1 MKNYNIKEKSNNNG
15 ITLIALVITVA
26 VMLMIA
32 VATIEVGTETLDN
45 TRLQGFYSQLKVIQ
59 KRVDEIV
66 ITNEKYVDSNGNT
79 INIKEQGYAIT
90 AKQNDI
96 IQKEISGLGLVAT
109 SFKYFTIQ
117 QLEEILGLK
126 DMEYN
131 VFIDFNSRTIIAEEG
146 IIVNGNVYRLLNDT
160 TYYVNE
166 NPDKNKGN
174 ISSLAFEIAAYGK
187 QYYGN
192 TIDAI
197 TGNFYSTDKYRITVT
212 PSNTVGDLQPGGTI
226 KYKKNTSK
234 YWETS
239 DALEMIIT
247 ELTEYD
253 VIYEDIYKNSITVKI
268 NVKLDNNSNPT
279 VVIIK

>member
-1 MKNYNIKEKSNNNG
+1 MKDYNIKEKSNNNG

-26 VMLMIA
+26 VMLLLA
-32 VATIEVGTETLDN
+32 VVTIEVGTETLDN
-45 TRLQGFYSQLKVIQ
+45 TRLQGFYSQLRVIQ

-66 ITNEKYVDSNGNT
+66 ITNEKYVDSKGNT
-79 INIKEQGYAIT
+79 IDIKEQGTPYNAMT
-90 AKQNDI
+90 VEQKNI
-96 IQKEISGLGLVAT
+96 IQNEISELGIVTT

-146 IIVNGNVYRLLNDT
+146 ITVNGKVYRLLNDT

-166 NPDKNKGN
+166 NPDKNKGT
-174 ISSLAFEIAAYGK
+174 ISLLEFKITTYGK
-187 QYYGN
+187 EYYGN
-192 TIDAI
+192 TIDA
-197 TGNFYSTDKYRITVT
+197 TTDRYKITVT

-226 KYKKNTSK
+226 KYKKTTSK

-239 DALEMIIT
+239 DNLEMIVS
-247 ELTEYD
+247 ELTLYD
-253 VIYEDIYKNSITVKI
+253 VTYEDNNKNSVSETIRVYI
-268 NVKLDNNSNPT
+268 EDNVPKVEVYNYS
-279 VVIIK
+279 